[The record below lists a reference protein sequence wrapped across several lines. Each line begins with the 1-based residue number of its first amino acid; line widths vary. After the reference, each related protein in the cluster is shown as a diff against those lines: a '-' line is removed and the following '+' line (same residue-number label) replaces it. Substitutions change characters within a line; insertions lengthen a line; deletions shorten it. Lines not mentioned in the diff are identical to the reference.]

1 MRAIRVHELGPAE
14 VLRLEQLPDPVPAD
28 GQLLVRVGAVG
39 VNPVETYLRA
49 GIAAGPPTPYTP
61 GSDAAGVVEAI
72 GPGVAATAVGQRVY
86 AIGTSTG
93 AYAELA
99 LCRSDEV
106 FPLPAL
112 LSMAQGAAIGVPYGT
127 AYRALFQRGRG
138 ATGETVLVHGASGGV
153 GLAAVQLAAAAG
165 MIVIGSASTDD
176 GRRLLLAQGA
186 AHAVDHL
193 APSHGEEVLK
203 LTGGR
208 GVDLVVEMRAD
219 VNLGADLALL
229 AARGRVV
236 CVGNRGAGNQGE
248 VAVNARDLM
257 RREGDVLGVML
268 PNAEHDDMASVHD
281 ALARGFARRELHPVI
296 AREYRLENAAQAH
309 RDIEEGHTLGKLVLV
324 P

>member
-1 MRAIRVHELGPAE
+1 MRAIRVHEFGPAD

-28 GQLLVRVGAVG
+28 GQLLVRVGAAG

-61 GSDAAGVVEAI
+61 GSDAAGVVASV
-72 GPGVAATAVGQRVY
+72 GAGVAATAVGQRVY
-86 AIGTSTG
+86 VIGTSTG

-106 FPLPAL
+106 FPLPAS

-127 AYRALFQRGRG
+127 AHRALFQRGRG
-138 ATGETVLVHGASGGV
+138 AAGETVLVHGASGGV

-165 MIVIGSASTDD
+165 IIVIGSASTDD

-186 AHAVDHL
+186 AHAVDHSSS
-193 APSHGEEVLK
+193 AHGEEVLK

-208 GVDLVVEMRAD
+208 GVDLVVEMRSD

-236 CVGNRGAGNQGE
+236 CVGNRGPGNQGQ
-248 VAVNARDLM
+248 VGVNARDLM

-268 PNAEHDDMASVHD
+268 PNAEHDDMAAVHD
-281 ALARGFARRELHPVI
+281 GLARGFARGELRPVI
-296 AREYRLENAAQAH
+296 AREYRLEDAAQAH
-309 RDIEEGHTLGKLVLV
+309 RDIEEGHSLGKLVLV